1 MNKMKNRIISGL
13 LAGTILM
20 TTGGCSLRDKN
31 DDNGTNNIPNTIEDY
46 DSDNDNEVIDDVIN
60 DDKII
65 EENVL
70 PIEDTNIEDE
80 KTK

>member
-1 MNKMKNRIISGL
+1 MNKMKNRIISSL

-46 DSDNDNEVIDDVIN
+46 DNDNEVIDDV
-60 DDKII
+60 KII

-70 PIEDTNIEDE
+70 PIGGY
-80 KTK
+80 KY